1 MKCRCLTLM
10 MMLALAAFPAC
21 RKDKASTSA
30 LPAAA
35 HVAGTPHTDEV
46 LNAWRNAG
54 LAPDGFA
61 PVQPAPNGAA
71 FCEHGLVR
79 GVDTTVCEFASDDG
93 LKRGTQLVKEGWARA
108 DVHTGVVLSAKR
120 TAMVAIDR
128 ERREP
133 SGKTIGQMAK
143 IFSKL

>member
-1 MKCRCLTLM
+1 MRRCYLTTAMSLL
-10 MMLALAAFPAC
+10 LATLPAC
-21 RKDKASTSA
+21 RNDKAATTVTT
-30 LPAAA
+30 AAA
-35 HVAGTPHTDEV
+35 HVPGTPHTDEV

-54 LAPDGFA
+54 LSPESFA

-71 FCEHGLVR
+71 YCEHGLVR
-79 GVDTTVCEFASDDG
+79 GVDTTLCEYANDDA
-93 LKRGTQLVKEGWARA
+93 LKRGTQQVREGWARA

-120 TAMVAIDR
+120 TTMVAIDR

-143 IFSKL
+143 VFSRL